1 MNSKLITV
9 IVPCYNIEKYIER
22 CIESI
27 EKQTYKNIEIIA
39 VDDGSKDNTFEILK
53 ECKEKYSNLQIYQNN
68 KNSGAAY
75 SRNFA
80 IQKSKGEYIGFVDS
94 DDYITQDYYEKLM
107 QKITEENADVAVAD
121 IEIVYENNKYPSI
134 LVKPCK
140 DEYKTKISFI
150 NNGLSASPCNKLIKK
165 ELLDIYPFLEGKIN
179 EDVASIL
186 PVLVKANKIVY
197 VEGIKYSYI
206 QRENSVQNSEVTL
219 KRLEMFDA
227 IDTCFKRI
235 QKEEN
240 YEEYKEAILYQQVLL
255 MYMAVIPKQ
264 KEIAK
269 RKELLEK
276 FMDKQEKYNLY
287 KNKYIKEFINQQPQ
301 KERKYYK
308 KMAMCLKN
316 KQVDLANK
324 IIEEK
329 QMNNNIKEK
338 IKDIIRIIIKRTVIK
353 RNITIEDLEK
363 KAKKQAKKQQGQVKI
378 SVVIPN
384 YNYENFLI
392 PRIYSILYQTEK
404 IYEIIILD
412 DNSKD
417 NSRELIDKIVD
428 RLKPYIKIQKI
439 YNKENSGCAFKQWKK
454 GFEIARGD
462 YVWIA
467 EADDCCQ
474 KTLLT
479 NIIKPI
485 KQNKDI
491 YISYADTAFIN
502 AWDKII
508 LPTIKPEIDI
518 RKTGHWDSNFV
529 DNGLEEIENYTFLN
543 CIIANVSSCLIK
555 KENYDDIF
563 EKIIEYKQAGDWL
576 FYINVMKR
584 GKIAFCNKP
593 LNYYRLHG
601 NNVTSVTKKQKHFD
615 EIVKIHE
622 EVRDIIK
629 MTDWHENEIN
639 KRYDFLKRVWEL
651 EEKNNEE
658 N

>member
-1 MNSKLITV
+1 
-9 IVPCYNIEKYIER
+9 
-22 CIESI
+22 
-27 EKQTYKNIEIIA
+27 
-39 VDDGSKDNTFEILK
+39 
-53 ECKEKYSNLQIYQNN
+53 
-68 KNSGAAY
+68 
-75 SRNFA
+75 
-80 IQKSKGEYIGFVDS
+80 
-94 DDYITQDYYEKLM
+94 
-107 QKITEENADVAVAD
+107 
-121 IEIVYENNKYPSI
+121 
-134 LVKPCK
+134 
-140 DEYKTKISFI
+140 
-150 NNGLSASPCNKLIKK
+150 
-165 ELLDIYPFLEGKIN
+165 
-179 EDVASIL
+179 
-186 PVLVKANKIVY
+186 
-197 VEGIKYSYI
+197 
-206 QRENSVQNSEVTL
+206 
-219 KRLEMFDA
+219 
-227 IDTCFKRI
+227 
-235 QKEEN
+235 
-240 YEEYKEAILYQQVLL
+240 
-255 MYMAVIPKQ
+255 
-264 KEIAK
+264 
-269 RKELLEK
+269 
-276 FMDKQEKYNLY
+276 
-287 KNKYIKEFINQQPQ
+287 
-301 KERKYYK
+301 
-308 KMAMCLKN
+308 MAMCLKN
-316 KQVDLANK
+316 KQSDLANN
-324 IIEEK
+324 IIEKKE
-329 QMNNNIKEK
+329 MNNNIKEK

-353 RNITIEDLEK
+353 RNITIQDLEK
-363 KAKKQAKKQQGQVKI
+363 KAKKQSKKQQGKVKI

-417 NSRELIDKIVD
+417 NSRELIDTIVD
-428 RLKPYIKIQKI
+428 RLKPYKKKKKI

-454 GFEIARGD
+454 GFEIAKGD

-474 KTLLT
+474 KTLLR

-485 KQNKDI
+485 KENKDI

-576 FYINVMKR
+576 FYINVMKK

-622 EVRDIIK
+622 EVRNIIK